1 MRKDRAPELVVG
13 GSTNRRVGERGN
25 FKGGE
30 ATLSAGYCCLKVLC
44 ITVAPQYNKSVGR
57 I

>member
-1 MRKDRAPELVVG
+1 MRKDRATELVVG

-30 ATLSAGYCCLKVLC
+30 TTLSAVYCCVKVLC
-44 ITVAPQYNKSVGR
+44 VTVAARYNKSVGR